1 MSGTMR
7 GANRLSYAAYGLL
20 GLPLAMSALPIY
32 IQAPAYYTGHLGLA
46 LAGTGWVLFLSRLVD
61 TLQDPWLGRCI
72 DRLHGMRLKVWL
84 MAAALLLALAFFGLW
99 LPPTAVRGSSAVLLA
114 WLGAMLIVTYTAHSM
129 LNIAYLAWGARLS
142 QRDEGLLGA
151 SALREL
157 AGLAG
162 AVVASVA
169 PAYIFAGGGSVESP
183 LSMYALGF
191 AICLAIALAA
201 LLLLAPPWNREGDVT
216 LGWREVLTRMQSNR
230 SFRRLLLP
238 YFFNAVS
245 VAIPA
250 TLALFFINDRLQASQ
265 YAGAFLA
272 LYFLSTAFGL
282 PLWVALAKRLGV
294 LQAWRSGMLL
304 AIVAFGGAAL
314 LQAGDVWLYASICI
328 AAGLALGADLALPP
342 VLLAGV
348 IGKNESPAAYYGVW
362 TLLAKLAL
370 AVSGLALPLLAVL
383 GYQPGMG
390 GMGGIGGITAL
401 GWVYAAVPCLFKL
414 LALLLLRSMPTFAPD
429 HSLLE
434 TPS

>member
-201 LLLLAPPWNREGDVT
+201 LLLLAPPWNREGEVT

-294 LQAWRSGMLL
+294 LQAWRLGMLL

-390 GMGGIGGITAL
+390 GIGGITAL